1 MAGPRNNNMNFN
13 NLIAAA
19 TTRLLGRML
28 RRALVVAVMG
38 VCAMIALYH
47 FTIAGNIALAG
58 QFGDLNARLIIG
70 AAYTAIALISFVILW
85 AMRSKPAGPATPVL
99 SKPAETQ
106 LVMLVEAAMLGY
118 AMARKGERAR

>member
-1 MAGPRNNNMNFN
+1 MNFN
-13 NLIAAA
+13 SLVAAA

-28 RRALVVAVMG
+28 RRALVVVVMG

-47 FTIAGNIALAG
+47 FTVAGNIALTG

-70 AAYTAIALISFVILW
+70 VTYAVIALISLVILW
-85 AMRSKPAGPATPVL
+85 AMRSKSAKSNDTPTL
-99 SKPAETQ
+99 NSPYESQ

-118 AMARKGERAR
+118 SLARKGQRAR

>member
-1 MAGPRNNNMNFN
+1 MNFN

-19 TTRLLGRML
+19 TDRLLGRML
-28 RRALVVAVMG
+28 RRALVVVVMG
-38 VCAMIALYH
+38 LCAMIALYH
-47 FTIAGNIALAG
+47 FTVAGNIALAG
-58 QFGDLNARLIIG
+58 QFGGLNARLIIG
-70 AAYTAIALISFVILW
+70 AAYTAIALISFVIFW
-85 AMRSKPAGPATPVL
+85 AMRSKPAGRAAPVL